1 MNEEFY
7 AVVKLVS
14 GEELFAIVMPTIEND
29 TEYLILSDP
38 IVISKVSTNDGYYA
52 YKVEPWLKLT
62 TESIFILEKTRLI
75 TVVESFDQEMVFLY
89 KRYLNSNISGTAGN
103 YRLKRNEGYVNNVKD
118 VRTQLE
124 KIYQKQS
131 S

>member
-14 GEELFAIVMPTIEND
+14 GEEIFAIVMPTVEND
-29 TEYLILSDP
+29 TDYLIMSDP
-38 IVISKVSTNDGYYA
+38 IVISKVSTNNGLYA

-62 TESIFILEKTRLI
+62 TESIFILEKSRII

-89 KRYLNSNISGTAGN
+89 KRYLNSNNSSSAGN
-103 YRLKRNEGYVNNVKD
+103 YRLNRNEGYVNNVKEI
-118 VRTQLE
+118 RTQLE
-124 KIYQKQS
+124 KIYLSQS

>member
-14 GEELFAIVMPTIEND
+14 GEEIFAIVMPTLENGL
-29 TEYLILSDP
+29 ECLILADP
-38 IVISKVSTNDGYYA
+38 IVITKVDTNAGYYA

-62 TESIFILEKTRLI
+62 TESIFVLEKSRII

-89 KRYLNSNISGTAGN
+89 KRYINSNNSGPTGN

-124 KIYQKQS
+124 KIYQSQS